1 MFTRIKQRL
10 SPPIFED
17 PEKTRHA
24 GFLNIIL
31 LTFIFGNFLIAI
43 PLLFLPD
50 PWLVLGFVI
59 ATNALFLF
67 FRYLLTRGYVRL
79 ATIFTALSILAMTT
93 AVLALTGGINRP
105 LIVMYSIVIV
115 SAATLVR
122 PRAGFVA
129 ATLSALIVTGL
140 YLAEQNGLLPAPLTS
155 ITLTSTWM
163 QNVVFMFVFAVLA
176 YLSTSSMKRTLQQAR
191 KNEREARRTA
201 EELQAIRETLEERVA
216 ERTADLEARSR
227 QIQAA
232 AEVGR
237 AAATIRDLDKLLET
251 VTRLVSDRFGYYHVG
266 IFLLDDIKE
275 YAVLKAAN
283 SEGGQIM
290 LARGHKLKVG
300 ETGIVG
306 YVTAKREPR
315 IALDV
320 GDDPVFFDNPDLPDT
335 RSEMAL
341 PLIVGEQ
348 LLGALDVQS
357 TEEAAF
363 NQDSI
368 EVLQVLA
375 DQVAIAVYNA
385 QLYAQ
390 GEEALETLQRVYG
403 EISREAWQRY
413 LDAQSNIVY
422 RATEQSV
429 GKSPADAWPPE
440 MAEALSVGQIIHH
453 DDYTLH
459 IPIILRD
466 QTLGVVRLRKQA
478 GSNPWSDDE
487 IKLMDTLID
496 QLEAA
501 LETARLYSDTR
512 QQAQRERMMQEMTD
526 RLHRALDMDTL
537 MQTLLQEVSAALDVD
552 QAFVQLSTPPETVE

>member
-1 MFTRIKQRL
+1 M
-10 SPPIFED
+10 
-17 PEKTRHA
+17 
-24 GFLNIIL
+24 N
-31 LTFIFGNFLIAI
+31 
-43 PLLFLPD
+43 
-50 PWLVLGFVI
+50 
-59 ATNALFLF
+59 
-67 FRYLLTRGYVRL
+67 
-79 ATIFTALSILAMTT
+79 
-93 AVLALTGGINRP
+93 
-105 LIVMYSIVIV
+105 
-115 SAATLVR
+115 
-122 PRAGFVA
+122 
-129 ATLSALIVTGL
+129 
-140 YLAEQNGLLPAPLTS
+140 
-155 ITLTSTWM
+155 
-163 QNVVFMFVFAVLA
+163 
-176 YLSTSSMKRTLQQAR
+176 RTLQQAR